1 MESEIKAL
9 TERLDNCDG
18 KDCGCNASY
27 SGECTCDA
35 DWTTWEEIEL
45 MIKVAKRDAAL
56 IKARDAL
63 QLCRP
68 EHVTR
73 PAIKAINEVLK

>member
-1 MESEIKAL
+1 MG
-9 TERLDNCDG
+9 CV
-18 KDCGCNASY
+18 CNAY
-27 SGECTCDA
+27 SSSECTCGV
-35 DWTTWEEIEL
+35 DWTPSEVYEL
-45 MIKVAKRDAAL
+45 KVAL

-73 PAIKAINEVLK
+73 PAINAINEVLK

>member
-1 MESEIKAL
+1 MESENKAFEMAQFL
-9 TERLDNCDG
+9 LESAEN
-18 KDCGCNASY
+18 KDDRARKL
-27 SGECTCDA
+27 E
-35 DWTTWEEIEL
+35 
-45 MIKVAKRDAAL
+45 AAL

-73 PAIKAINEVLK
+73 PAINAINEVLS